1 MTYSGSTGDVNAFG
15 NVVVTQGNRTLLAN
29 RITGNTKTTEYR
41 TADGPYRYLEDGG
54 KTKNLTGDVMTYRTS
69 DQHFDAGHT
78 QGWSDPYYVK
88 GQNLSYDGQ
97 TGSIEKG
104 MITSKH
110 AMAFKHTPDYRIEG
124 EDIKIYPG
132 DKVVIQHPSFYI
144 KNFKLFSLKSYTKS
158 IRGDKQGKV
167 SAFSIM
173 PRPIYNS
180 DDGIGLRG
188 NAEIPLGK
196 SGEAYFDYKWY
207 SKSGFKPQIGYRYF
221 LPWGTASIGYSKV
234 SNEYNDETVWVE
246 KIGELRLDTHTYH
259 IGKSPFTA
267 RGETSIG
274 YWKEGSVKG
283 VHKDYKVEVSHDPI
297 NLWKDGTLRFFGGYQ
312 RDYYGYD
319 KSIRSMPYW
328 GAQFRTAVGPR
339 VNAWVSYNQRNISY
353 NNSPYRFDST
363 ELPKELIYGGS
374 FKLTRLDDISVSVK
388 QNMMSGDVDSIYY
401 TYHRD
406 LHSFDMYLT
415 YKDSHKNNNNQWK
428 IKFVGKDF

>member
-1 MTYSGSTGDVNAFG
+1 MRKQRVQWLVAVCLLCLAQPAWAASDSITYQDSLDSISESYPGELQQPSTPERSNIRVVRRGASPINAPTEKLPTRVDADKMTYSGSTGDVNAFG

-54 KTKNLTGDVMTYRTS
+54 KTKDLTGDVMTYRTS

-196 SGEAYFDYKWY
+196 SGEAYFDYNGIQNLDLSLKLDIAISY
-207 SKSGFKPQIGYRYF
+207 
-221 LPWGTASIGYSKV
+221 L
-234 SNEYNDETVWVE
+234 
-246 KIGELRLDTHTYH
+246 GELHPSG
-259 IGKSPFTA
+259 I
-267 RGETSIG
+267 
-274 YWKEGSVKG
+274 VK
-283 VHKDYKVEVSHDPI
+283 
-297 NLWKDGTLRFFGGYQ
+297 YQ
-312 RDYYGYD
+312 MNIMMKPYG
-319 KSIRSMPYW
+319 
-328 GAQFRTAVGPR
+328 
-339 VNAWVSYNQRNISY
+339 
-353 NNSPYRFDST
+353 
-363 ELPKELIYGGS
+363 
-374 FKLTRLDDISVSVK
+374 
-388 QNMMSGDVDSIYY
+388 
-401 TYHRD
+401 
-406 LHSFDMYLT
+406 
-415 YKDSHKNNNNQWK
+415 
-428 IKFVGKDF
+428 